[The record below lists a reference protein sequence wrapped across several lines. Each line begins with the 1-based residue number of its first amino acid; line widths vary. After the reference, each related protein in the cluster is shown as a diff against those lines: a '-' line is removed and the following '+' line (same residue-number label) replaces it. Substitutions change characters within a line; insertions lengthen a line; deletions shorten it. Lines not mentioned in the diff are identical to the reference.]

1 MVRRYGMK
9 IINRQPHKTAD
20 VSSARGSSFR
30 EFWQLVLAA
39 IVLLVV
45 LYFLI
50 GVAVDQ
56 IVARV
61 SYETEARIFQAFQ
74 PEPSEPSSEE
84 DRRRL
89 ARARAILEK
98 YTADQRVPPLPY
110 SLILVENEKP
120 NAFAFPGGTI
130 GLTTGLF
137 EILTEEIEVAFV
149 IGHELGHFYNRDH
162 LQGLGRAAGLGIAMA
177 ILFDME
183 SGGESFVNIV
193 NFVFQRTYSQKR
205 EIEADRFG
213 LELVYGAYG
222 RVEGTDRLFRLLL
235 EKKDLPQWAYMF
247 ATHPSPRERI
257 INLEKCVQNL
267 LNKKSS

>member
-1 MVRRYGMK
+1 MEPRYGMK

-50 GVAVDQ
+50 GAAVDQ

-89 ARARAILEK
+89 AQARAILEK
-98 YTADQRVPPLPY
+98 YTADPRVPPLPY

-130 GLTTGLF
+130 GVTTGLF
-137 EILTEEIEVAFV
+137 EMLTGEIEVAFV

-183 SGGESFVNIV
+183 SGGESIVNIV

-257 INLEKCVQNL
+257 INLEKCSQNL
-267 LNKKSS
+267 LNRKSS